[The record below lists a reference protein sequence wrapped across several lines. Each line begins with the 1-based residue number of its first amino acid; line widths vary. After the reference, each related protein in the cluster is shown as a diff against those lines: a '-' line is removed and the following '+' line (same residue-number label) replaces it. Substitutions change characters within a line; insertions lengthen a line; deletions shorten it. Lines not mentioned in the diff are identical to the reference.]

1 LKIVGITQRVIVDP
15 KHGERRDALDQRWP
29 QFLAAVGVVGVPLP
43 NRPDLAVRIVTELK
57 LAGLVLTGGNDL
69 AAYGGDAPERDA
81 TEAALIDWARGHS
94 APVMGVC
101 RGMQVI
107 LHAFGA
113 ELERAPGHV
122 TPSHGALIDDEPR
135 NVNSYHNF
143 IARTPVPML
152 RVWGTAWDG
161 SIEAIR
167 HDREPIL
174 GVMWHPERVDPFEAR
189 DVAMFRA
196 FFGVE
201 G

>member
-1 LKIVGITQRVIVDP
+1 LKLIGITQRVVVDP

-29 QFLAAVGVVGVPLP
+29 EFLATVGVLGIALP
-43 NRPDLAVRIVTELK
+43 NRPELAVRLASELGVS
-57 LAGLVLTGGNDL
+57 GLVLTGGNDL

-81 TEAALIDWARGHS
+81 TEAALIDWARSH
-94 APVMGVC
+94 ATPLMGVC

-107 LHAFGA
+107 LHGLGA
-113 ELERAPGHV
+113 PLERAEGHV
-122 TPSHGALIDDEPR
+122 TASHPVLVDGAPR

-143 IARTPVPML
+143 VARKAVPTL
-152 RVWGTAWDG
+152 HVWGTAADG

-174 GVMWHPERVDPFEAR
+174 GVMWHPERVNPFETR
-189 DVAMFRA
+189 DVAMFRE
-196 FFGVE
+196 FFGVK